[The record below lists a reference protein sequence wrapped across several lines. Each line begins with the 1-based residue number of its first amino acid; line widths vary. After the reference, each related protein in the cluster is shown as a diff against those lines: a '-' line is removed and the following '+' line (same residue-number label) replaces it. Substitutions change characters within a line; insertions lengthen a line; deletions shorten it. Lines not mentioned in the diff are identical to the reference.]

1 MTTTFMTLTTI
12 SKIKPSIM
20 TISIMPISMT
30 VTKQLS
36 KCAVGQYAERR
47 YVECRGDELWQFRSG

>member
-1 MTTTFMTLTTI
+1 MTLTTI

-36 KCAVGQYAERR
+36 KSAVGQYAERR
-47 YVECRGDELWQFRSG
+47 YVECRGDELLQFRSG